1 MFKETLHVLK
11 GNFLWHYLKAR
22 HGIGERSAL
31 LILTGEN
38 EKVDSYAVQYLQAY
52 VQRCKAD
59 RVYVW
64 TGQGGLFEKARK
76 ACSIPVRRFHMTEKQ
91 LRLLFDYYC
100 FYRFFPNPVFTYIN
114 QPKDNQLGKLLLRGG
129 ADEEDIV
136 CLGLYNLR
144 IVPGKNK
151 S

>member
-1 MFKETLHVLK
+1 MFRETLHVLK

-38 EKVDSYAVQYLQAY
+38 ENVDSYAVQYLQAY

-59 RVYVW
+59 RVYIW
-64 TGQGGLFEKARK
+64 TKKSSLFEEAQRT
-76 ACSIPVRRFHMTEKQ
+76 CRIPVRRFHMTENQ
-91 LRLLFDYYC
+91 LQLLFDYYC
-100 FYRFFPNPVFTYIN
+100 FYRFFPNSVFTYIN
-114 QPKDNQLGKLLLRGG
+114 QPKDNQLGKLLLLRG

-136 CLGLYNLR
+136 CLGFYNLR